1 MDLDL
6 QIERIWGN
14 LAVDIEDAEQ
24 DHRGGDSDSDMS
36 DLSSGG
42 YIADVDSSD
51 SEEAPP
57 DAQDPEK
64 DEDELWQQLY
74 EELSAIADDQKEC
87 NRPQE

>member
-14 LAVDIEDAEQ
+14 LAVGVEEDNW
-24 DHRGGDSDSDMS
+24 DDDSDSDA
-36 DLSSGG
+36 SSGG
-42 YIADVDSSD
+42 NEADVDSSD

-64 DEDELWQQLY
+64 DEDELWQRLY
-74 EELSAIADDQKEC
+74 EELCAIADDQEEC
-87 NRPQE
+87 NRPEE

>member
-14 LAVDIEDAEQ
+14 LAVGVEEDNW
-24 DHRGGDSDSDMS
+24 DDDSDSDA
-36 DLSSGG
+36 SSRG
-42 YIADVDSSD
+42 YEADVDSSD

-64 DEDELWQQLY
+64 DEDELWQRLY
-74 EELSAIADDQKEC
+74 EELCAIADDQEEC
-87 NRPQE
+87 NRPEE